1 MRIPN
6 YSQVPN
12 KQACLP
18 KYISLF
24 ETWEFAVGG
33 VDLVVVVVVVFVVVV
48 VVVVVLVVVVVDS
61 GVGGIVGSV
70 WCTLFI
76 FQEIF
81 SNKCFAKNMNI
92 ITVEPN

>member
-12 KQACLP
+12 KQVCLP
-18 KYISLF
+18 KYVSLF
-24 ETWEFAVGG
+24 DTWEFAVGG
-33 VDLVVVVVVVFVVVV
+33 DDLVVVVF
-48 VVVVVLVVVVVDS
+48 VVVVLVVVVVDS

-70 WCTLFI
+70 WCTLLI